1 MPDILDTVRK
11 WIVQLVELGLLL
23 IAIGIV
29 VQILFGRDVAFLP
42 GDIVGNIINVVD
54 NLGAAGLAGVIAL
67 GIIVWLFWRHK
78 ALRGGPGGQQGAG
91 D

>member
-11 WIVQLVELGLLL
+11 WITQLVELGLLL

-54 NLGAAGLAGVIAL
+54 KLGDGGLAGLIAL
-67 GIIVWLFWRHK
+67 GIIVWLFWRRK
-78 ALRGGPGGQQGAG
+78 LFGSGSSGQ
-91 D
+91 